1 MRRSNV
7 IGQIFG
13 YLRDAGRALSPT
25 QKWMDMNGA
34 SDWRNWAL
42 VGLLGMIWGGSFTLT
57 AVAVQDLPPLTITA
71 GRLLI
76 GAAALIPLAFWL
88 GGGFPKSLR
97 VWAFALA
104 AAAAAN
110 AMPFI
115 LLTWAQTHVPS
126 SLAGVFMASLPL
138 IMLPMAHV
146 WVPGEHMTWPR
157 TAGFFVGFCGVLTLF
172 GWEALQA
179 LGGGAIETV
188 AQLACVL
195 AATGYAIGSVVSK
208 RAPPAHP
215 LSFGAATLTLAAA
228 MMLPVAIAVDGT
240 EALRWTPEAAASVVL
255 LGLLPTGAA
264 MALLLV
270 VIQRAGPTFLSLVNY
285 QVPLWAMAFGA
296 LLLGETITERAPA
309 ALALILSGVAISQ
322 FGDRLGR
329 VRVARNNAPQTP

>member
-1 MRRSNV
+1 
-7 IGQIFG
+7 
-13 YLRDAGRALSPT
+13 
-25 QKWMDMNGA
+25 MNGA

-42 VGLLGMIWGGSFTLT
+42 VGLLGMIWGGSFTMT
-57 AVAVQDLPPLTITA
+57 SVAVMDLPPLTITA

-88 GGGFPKSLR
+88 GDGFPKSAR
-97 VWAFALA
+97 IWAFALVA
-104 AAAAAN
+104 AAVAN

-126 SLAGVFMASLPL
+126 GLAGVFMAALPL
-138 IMLPMAHV
+138 ILLPMAHA
-146 WVPGEHMTWPR
+146 WVPGEQMTWSR
-157 TAGFFVGFCGVLTLF
+157 TAGFLVGFCGVLTLF
-172 GWEALQA
+172 GWEALEA

-195 AATGYAIGSVVSK
+195 AATGYAVGSVVTK
-208 RAPPAHP
+208 LAPPTHP

-228 MMLPVAIAVDGT
+228 MMLPVAIAVDGSS
-240 EALRWTPEAAASVVL
+240 ALIWTPSSAAAVVL

-270 VIQRAGPTFLSLVNY
+270 VIQRAGPSFLSLVNY

-296 LLLGETITERAPA
+296 LLLGETITERAPI
-309 ALALILSGVAISQ
+309 ALALILSGVALSQ
-322 FGDRLGR
+322 FGERLARLRLGR
-329 VRVARNNAPQTP
+329 TSAPQSS